1 MKSNLYIFA
10 VGGTGSR
17 VVKALTMLLASGVEM
32 KNTDTVVPIIV
43 DPHRGNKDLK
53 RTEDL
58 LKNYQ
63 RLRKS
68 LKVEPK
74 AGEFFA
80 TKINTLKEMVDTSDL
95 ISDAYVFEL
104 KGISN
109 EKFKDYI
116 GYNTL
121 DDNNKAL
128 ASLLFSDKNLET
140 EMDIGFVG
148 NPNIGSV
155 VLNQF
160 KESTEFKFFA
170 SNFKPHDRIFIISS
184 IFGGTGAA
192 GFPIILKNIR
202 GATPDVPN
210 FDFLKKAKIGAV
222 TVLPYFG
229 VEPNEDKVID
239 KATFV
244 SKTKSALYYYTKGV
258 NPDVNKLYYIGDE
271 VNKDY
276 SYDPGAGGQQNDA
289 HFIEMASAMAVV
301 DFMNTPSELMVSEEG
316 VNQESIFSEFG
327 IKNDVETIDMEDLH
341 EETKKMIGKPLTKM
355 AFLCRYMEEQLK
367 NSVETARWTK
377 TEPKIDKSF
386 LSGSFSGT
394 YFKEF
399 RLDFKQW
406 LIEMARNKR
415 SFKPFLLDEGVK
427 LSDTIFNSKPEEG
440 FMSGKLDF
448 NAYDEYLS
456 KIDDKHKTFVSAEDK
471 LLSIFS
477 EATDKM
483 LSERYKNLFKHL

>member
-1 MKSNLYIFA
+1 MNSNLYIFA

-43 DPHRGNKDLK
+43 DPHRGNKDLQ

-68 LKVEPK
+68 LKVEPTK
-74 AGEFFA
+74 GEFFA
-80 TKINTLKEMVDTSDL
+80 TKINTLKEMVATSDL

-104 KGISN
+104 KGINN

-121 DDNNKAL
+121 DDSNKAL

-140 EMDIGFVG
+140 KMDIGFVG

-160 KESTEFKFFA
+160 KESSEFKFFA
-170 SNFKPHDRIFIISS
+170 SNFKSHDRIFIISS

-192 GFPIILKNIR
+192 GFPIILKNLR
-202 GATPDVPN
+202 GATSDVPN
-210 FDFLKKAKIGAV
+210 HHFLKKAMIGAI

-244 SKTKSALYYYTKGV
+244 SKTKSALYYYNKGV

-276 SYDPGAGGQQNDA
+276 GYDPGAGGQQNDA
-289 HFIEMASAMAVV
+289 HFIEMASAMAIV
-301 DFMNTPSELMVSEEG
+301 DFMNTPSELMVSTEG
-316 VNQESIFSEFG
+316 VMQESIFSEFG
-327 IKNDVETIDMEDLH
+327 IKNDAETISLSDLDED
-341 EETKKMIGKPLTKM
+341 TIKTVAKPLTKM
-355 AFLCRYMEEQLK
+355 VFLCRYMEEQLK
-367 NSVETARWTK
+367 KSVETARWTK
-377 TEPKIDKSF
+377 TEPKIDRSF
-386 LSGSFSGT
+386 LSGSFNGT

-399 RLDFKQW
+399 RRNFSQW
-406 LIEMARNKR
+406 LSEMARNKR
-415 SFKPFLLDEGVK
+415 SFKPFLLDNDTK
-427 LSDTIFNSKPEEG
+427 LSDTIFNVKPKES
-440 FMSGKLDF
+440 FFSGKLDF
-448 NAYDEYLS
+448 DAYDEYLS
-456 KIDDKHKTFVSAEDK
+456 KIDDKQKSFVSAEDK

-477 EATDKM
+477 KATDKM
-483 LSERYKNLFKHL
+483 LSERYESLFKHL

>member
-1 MKSNLYIFA
+1 MNSNLYIFA

-17 VVKALTMLLASGVEM
+17 VIKALTMLLASGVVM

-63 RLRKS
+63 RIRKS
-68 LKVEPK
+68 LKKEPK
-74 AGEFFA
+74 NGDFFA

-95 ISDAYVFEL
+95 VSDAYVFEM
-104 KGISN
+104 KGVSN

-116 GYNTL
+116 GYSSLN
-121 DDNNKAL
+121 DSNKAL
-128 ASLLFSDKNLET
+128 ATLLFSEKNLET

-202 GATPDVPN
+202 GATSDVPN
-210 FDFLKKAKIGAV
+210 HSFLQNATIGAI

-244 SKTKSALYYYTKGV
+244 SKTKSALYYYAKGV
-258 NPDVNKLYYIGDE
+258 NPAVNKLYYVGDE

-276 SYDPGAGGQQNDA
+276 GYDPGSNGQQNDA
-289 HFIEMASAMAVV
+289 HFVEMAAALSIV
-301 DFMNTPSELMVSEEG
+301 DFMNTPSELLTSIEG
-316 VNQESIFSEFG
+316 HPQESIFSEFG
-327 IKNDVETIDMEDLH
+327 IKNDVETINLSDLEED
-341 EETKKMIGKPLTKM
+341 TINTIAKPLTKM
-355 AFLCRYMEEQLK
+355 AFLCRYMDEQMK
-367 NSVETARWTK
+367 NSVESARWTK
-377 TEPKIDKSF
+377 TEPKIDNSF
-386 LSGSFSGT
+386 LTGSFNGT
-394 YFKEF
+394 YLKEF
-399 RLDFKQW
+399 RTNFRQW
-406 LIEMARNKR
+406 LFEMGKNKR
-415 SFKPFLLDEGVK
+415 SFKPFLLDAGTK
-427 LSDTIFNSKPEEG
+427 LSDTILNIKPKEG
-440 FMSGKLDF
+440 LFTGKLDF
-448 NAYDEYLS
+448 NAYDEALS
-456 KIDDKHKTFVSAEDK
+456 KIDDKHKSFVSAEDK

-477 EATDKM
+477 EATNNL
-483 LSERYKNLFKHL
+483 LSERYESVFKNL

>member
-1 MKSNLYIFA
+1 MNSNLYIFA

-17 VVKALTMLLASGVEM
+17 VVKALTMLLASGVDM

-68 LKVEPK
+68 LKQEPK
-74 AGEFFA
+74 TGEFFA

-104 KGISN
+104 KDISN

-121 DDNNKAL
+121 DDSNKAL

-202 GATPDVPN
+202 GATADVPN
-210 FDFLKKAKIGAV
+210 HDFLKKAIIGAI

-229 VEPNEDKVID
+229 VEPNVDKIID

-258 NPDVNKLYYIGDE
+258 NPQINKLYYIGDE

-276 SYDPGAGGQQNDA
+276 GYDPGAGGQQNDA
-289 HFIEMASAMAVV
+289 HFVEMASAMAIV
-301 DFMNTPSELMVSEEG
+301 DFMNTNSDIMVSKNG
-316 VNQESIFSEFG
+316 IKLQSIFSEFG
-327 IKNDVETIDMEDLH
+327 IKNDVETIYLSDLEED
-341 EETKKMIGKPLTKM
+341 TQKMVAKPLTKM
-355 AFLCRYMEEQLK
+355 AFLCRYMEDQLK
-367 NSVETARWTK
+367 NSVETARWTR

-386 LSGSFSGT
+386 LSGSFNST
-394 YFKEF
+394 YLKEF
-399 RLDFKQW
+399 RASFIQW
-406 LIEMARNKR
+406 LAELARNKR
-415 SFKPFLLDEGVK
+415 SFKPFLLDKNAK
-427 LSDTIFNSKPEEG
+427 LSDTIFNVKPKEG
-440 FMSGKLDF
+440 FFLGNLDF
-448 NAYDEYLS
+448 NSYDEYLS
-456 KIDDKHKTFVSAEDK
+456 KIDDKHRSFVSAEDK

-483 LSERYKNLFKHL
+483 LSERYESLFKNL